1 MHSSLKQLISES
13 KTLFPFDE
21 PERVEL
27 VSTCFVYAV
36 MAKNNDLP
44 DGVEHRQ
51 PVTFQTLNVVLNK
64 TFKLSSLRVSHQN
77 IPEYEGSL
85 TQFINQ
91 LLQLLK
97 QNIISAHTLT
107 ETVYYMH
114 NTSKFSYA
122 IPPEVC
128 ELGIALLGKQCS
140 VYCPFEKGY
149 NFALRLSEHTEAVCE
164 TGSRE
169 DAHYAKLLNYL
180 HNGSI
185 TVKDSDPILNPRL
198 VDDAKLKQ
206 FEASIAMPPFGQ
218 RLKEKIT
225 MDIWERFPE
234 ESLMGEVY
242 FLRHMLAHSTKKVV
256 CFVSDAFLFRTAAG
270 EKLFKE
276 NMIEENWL
284 EGVIALP
291 SGLLSHTS
299 APINAVILN
308 KEKSGSYVKFL
319 NARSFE
325 FAAPLSKSKNRLRN
339 IQQIIRE
346 YSSVSSSDYS
356 IDIAPSRIEENDYN
370 LSPARYVFT
379 DDDRKLSNF
388 LSQFREAPLKE
399 LVEFIRPQAL
409 SHDDSSGVTF
419 FEYGLSN
426 LNDIN
431 HLTGEA
437 RIVKVSKHL
446 KKRAEKQRIQAND
459 VLVVCRGAV
468 GKVAFVPEGIEE
480 NAVANQ
486 AFTILRVKPGCR
498 RMTPKALFQ
507 YFLSEFGKYQL
518 TSLATGTTS
527 LMLSSNDIQSM
538 KVPRFETSQLE
549 VLGVAHDQI
558 TEKFVQIEALRTEI
572 ENANKK
578 ALEAII
584 S

>member
-27 VSTCFVYAV
+27 ISTCFVYVV
-36 MAKNNDLP
+36 MAINNDLP

-51 PVTFQTLNVVLNK
+51 PVTFQTLNVMLNK

-91 LLQLLK
+91 LLQLLE

-128 ELGIALLGKQCS
+128 ELGIALLGEQCS

-149 NFALRLSEHTEAVCE
+149 NFALRLPVHSEAVCE

-180 HNGSI
+180 HNRSI
-185 TVKDSDPILNPRL
+185 TIKDSDPILNPRL
-198 VDDAKLKQ
+198 VDNDKLKQ

-225 MDIWERFPE
+225 IDIWERFPE

-242 FLRHMLAHSTKKVV
+242 YLRHMLAHSTKKVV

-299 APINAVILN
+299 SPINAIILN
-308 KEKSGSYVKFL
+308 KEKNSAYVRFL
-319 NARSFE
+319 DARTDE
-325 FAAPLSKSKNRLRN
+325 FVEPLSKTKNRLQN
-339 IQQIIRE
+339 IQTIVGE
-346 YSSVSSSDYS
+346 FNSFS
-356 IDIAPSRIEENDYN
+356 IGDHTADVRPYEIEENEYN
-370 LSPARYVFT
+370 LSPARYILT
-379 DDDRKLSNF
+379 DEDRKLYDF
-388 LSQFREAPLKE
+388 LSHFREAPLKE
-399 LVEFIRPQAL
+399 LVDFIRPQAL
-409 SHDDSSGVTF
+409 SHDEDSDITF
-419 FEYGLSN
+419 REYGVN
-426 LNDIN
+426 DLNDIN
-431 HLTGEA
+431 HLAGKPHVIKLNK
-437 RIVKVSKHL
+437 RQ
-446 KKRAEKQRIQAND
+446 KKRAEKHRIQPND

-468 GKVAFVPEGIEE
+468 GKVGFVPEDIQED
-480 NAVANQ
+480 AVANQ
-486 AFTILRVKPGCR
+486 AFTILRVKEGCR

-507 YFLSEFGKYQL
+507 YFSSEFGKYQL

-538 KVPRFETSQLE
+538 IVPGFEKTQLE
-549 VLGVAHDQI
+549 VLAIAHEQ
-558 TEKFVQIEALRTEI
+558 TVEKHKQIEALQAEI
-572 ENANKK
+572 TKMQK
-578 ALEAII
+578 TTIEAIA

>member
-1 MHSSLKQLISES
+1 VHSSLKQLIFES

-36 MAKNNDLP
+36 MAINNDLP
-44 DGVEHRQ
+44 DGVEHKQ
-51 PVTFQTLNVVLNK
+51 PVTFQTLNVMLNK

-97 QNIISAHTLT
+97 QNIISAHTLI

-122 IPPEVC
+122 IPSEVC
-128 ELGIALLGKQCS
+128 ELGIALLGEQCS
-140 VYCPFEKGY
+140 VYCPFGKGY
-149 NFALRLSEHTEAVCE
+149 NFALRLPIHTKAVCE

-169 DAHYAKLLNYL
+169 DSHYAKLLNYL
-180 HNGSI
+180 HNRSI
-185 TVKDSDPILNPRL
+185 TIKDSDPILNPRL
-198 VDDAKLKQ
+198 VDDDKLKQ

-218 RLKEKIT
+218 KLKGKIAI
-225 MDIWERFPE
+225 DIWERFPE

-242 FLRHMLAHSTKKVV
+242 YLRHMLAHSTKKVV

-276 NMIEENWL
+276 DVLEKNWL

-291 SGLLSHTS
+291 AGLLSHTS
-299 APINAVILN
+299 APINAIILN
-308 KEKSGSYVKFL
+308 KEKNCTYVRFI
-319 NARSFE
+319 NARTGE
-325 FAAPLSKSKNRLRN
+325 FVEPLSKTKNRLQN
-339 IQQIIRE
+339 IQTI
-346 YSSVSSSDYS
+346 VSEFESFS
-356 IDIAPSRIEENDYN
+356 IGDHTADTGTYEIEDNEYN
-370 LSPARYVFT
+370 LSPTRYVLSEGDKKFHDFLT
-379 DDDRKLSNF
+379 HFRK
-388 LSQFREAPLKE
+388 APLKE
-399 LVEFIRPQAL
+399 LVEFIRPQSL
-409 SHDDSSGVTF
+409 SHDDRSDVTF
-419 FEYGLSN
+419 SEYGLNN

-431 HLTGEA
+431 HLEGKA
-437 RIVKVSKHL
+437 RIVKVNKRL
-446 KKRAEKQRIQAND
+446 KKRAEKQHIQAND

-468 GKVAFVPEGIEE
+468 GKVAFVPEGIED

-486 AFTILRVKPGCR
+486 AFTILRIKQGCR

-507 YFLSEFGKYQL
+507 YLSSEFGKYQL

-527 LMLSSNDIQSM
+527 LMLSSKDIQSM
-538 KVPRFETSQLE
+538 VVPGFEKPQLE
-549 VLGVAHDQI
+549 VLGIAHDQ
-558 TEKFVQIEALRTEI
+558 TKEKYEQIEALRTEI
-572 ENANKK
+572 KNVHKTTIK
-578 ALEAII
+578 AIA